1 LRLRFTYICMSHL
14 CAGRSDPWRPIA
26 TEIYLY
32 NIMSHLCLP
41 SKVLKMA
48 TAGQGLPPRLL
59 HAAQAQASR
68 LEARVAAQRA
78 AAAAAAAA
86 ALSSPISPAAAAG
99 GGGARRRRRRQLAEL
114 HAALPAEG
122 EEAGWLADG
131 GMGRLM
137 ARDVV
142 EPPPGES

>member
-1 LRLRFTYICMSHL
+1 MSHL

-78 AAAAAAAA
+78 AAAAA
-86 ALSSPISPAAAAG
+86 LSSPTSPAAAAAG
-99 GGGARRRRRRQLAEL
+99 GGGARRRQLAEL

>member
-1 LRLRFTYICMSHL
+1 
-14 CAGRSDPWRPIA
+14 
-26 TEIYLY
+26 
-32 NIMSHLCLP
+32 MSHLCLP

-68 LEARVAAQRA
+68 LEARVAAQR
-78 AAAAAAAA
+78 AAAAAA

>member
-1 LRLRFTYICMSHL
+1 
-14 CAGRSDPWRPIA
+14 
-26 TEIYLY
+26 
-32 NIMSHLCLP
+32 MSHLCLP

-78 AAAAAAAA
+78 AAAAA
-86 ALSSPISPAAAAG
+86 LSSPTSPAAAAAG
-99 GGGARRRRRRQLAEL
+99 GGGARRRQLAEL